1 MEPLPKDTRLT
12 IIAGVTSASIGVI
25 GIFMGVRV
33 YIRGYLMRAWKLD
46 DTMFICSAFLA
57 VVQITLI
64 KCGAIYGALGR
75 HIWTVTPTMIKKD
88 ATFLVAAT
96 LTYQVAFPLIKATY
110 LAQHRRAFALPNIKL
125 LCDVFLGVLFV
136 ISITLL
142 ILGGVATRGFTD
154 PDPNKLPDIRST
166 GFVVFNYL
174 SGASNLVTGII
185 VFILP
190 IILVG
195 RMRLAAMQKAG
206 LIASFGV
213 GIFTCAMSIM
223 RIISMKLDLGSGDPF
238 YAIVPITLLGAAE
251 LTSAVVCACLP
262 LMRPLLAC
270 AGTTGYRGKDSRVP
284 LSAESAESANRM
296 RWRHGLLP
304 LHSSAT
310 PTSSATP
317 QMARVIGDG
326 GSINRDIEGCHES
339 NKTERASAA

>member
-251 LTSAVVCACLP
+251 LTSAVVCAC
-262 LMRPLLAC
+262 
-270 AGTTGYRGKDSRVP
+270 
-284 LSAESAESANRM
+284 
-296 RWRHGLLP
+296 
-304 LHSSAT
+304 
-310 PTSSATP
+310 
-317 QMARVIGDG
+317 
-326 GSINRDIEGCHES
+326 
-339 NKTERASAA
+339 